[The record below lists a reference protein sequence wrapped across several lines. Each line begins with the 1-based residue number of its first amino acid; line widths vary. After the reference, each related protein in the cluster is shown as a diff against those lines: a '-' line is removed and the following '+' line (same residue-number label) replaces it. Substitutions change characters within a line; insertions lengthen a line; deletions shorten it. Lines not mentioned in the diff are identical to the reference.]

1 MHSLENLDL
10 SQVAAISNDLKSIRT
25 QEKVQ
30 LQDLKDRFASFIEHV
45 QELEQPNK
53 LLEAELLV
61 LCQKHSEPS
70 RFLAL

>member
-1 MHSLENLDL
+1 MHSLENLNL

-30 LQDLKDRFASFIEHV
+30 LQDLKDRFASFIERV
-45 QELEQPNK
+45 QELEQQNK
-53 LLEAELLV
+53 LLEGELLV

-70 RFLAL
+70 RFRAL